1 MVCFHLFSS
10 YFLVALN
17 LYFIFC
23 NKKSV
28 YRIKKSEVMKQKALL
43 FLIIGILFAL
53 QDVWAVRVKDIAYL
67 RGARSNQLTGF
78 GIVVGLDGSGDSQES
93 LLSRK
98 PIVNALER
106 MGISLKS
113 EDITGRSVAAVWLSA
128 SLPPFAKSGSRI
140 DVTASTIGDAVSLRG
155 GVLVMAPLRGP
166 NRLVYAVAQGP
177 ISGIPRGIARNEI
190 PLPPQEY
197 EKQGIGASL
206 VSSVGNIPQGALIER
221 EINLNLNSR
230 ARLFMHLKQPDFTT
244 SFRLAKIINQTLGPR
259 SSKAKDAGTVEISV
273 PDSYLGRTVELIS
286 YIENLE
292 ITPDHIAQVVLDE
305 RTGTIIMGGNVRISP
320 IAISHGGLQVEV
332 KIPTP
337 TLTGEPNEEGQEIPT
352 IDQTIGSNVFMFKG
366 GTDLKEIVDGFN
378 KVGASNKDLI
388 QILKSIQ
395 AAGALHAQ
403 LIIK

>member
-1 MVCFHLFSS
+1 MVCLHLFSS

-337 TLTGEPNEEGQEIPT
+337 ALAGEPNEEGQEIPT

>member
-337 TLTGEPNEEGQEIPT
+337 ALAGEPNEEGQEIPT